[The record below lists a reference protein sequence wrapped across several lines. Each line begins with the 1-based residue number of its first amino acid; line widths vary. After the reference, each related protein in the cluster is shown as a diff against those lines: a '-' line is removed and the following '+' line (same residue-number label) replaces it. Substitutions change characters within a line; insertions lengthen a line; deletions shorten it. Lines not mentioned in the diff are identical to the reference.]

1 MISVFLSNRGTVKS
15 NILRKTLSR
24 LRDDEVTPST
34 FQNYVCPAAP
44 VGDIPEGVPASAV
57 TNCLPVQNMIFQSGV
72 GCTDVN
78 WCEPK
83 EGTVGLHWPLL
94 AISRNYN
101 NTKSTFHQQEPQTQT
116 LLPQTCQVSPGRIR
130 LCPKVNVWVAIMR
143 LAVIN
148 TE

>member
-101 NTKSTFHQQEPQTQT
+101 NMKSTFHQQEPQTLWNNIITSNMSGVTWKNQT
-116 LLPQTCQVSPGRIR
+116 LSQSECLSRYHETGCH
-130 LCPKVNVWVAIMR
+130 
-143 LAVIN
+143 
-148 TE
+148 